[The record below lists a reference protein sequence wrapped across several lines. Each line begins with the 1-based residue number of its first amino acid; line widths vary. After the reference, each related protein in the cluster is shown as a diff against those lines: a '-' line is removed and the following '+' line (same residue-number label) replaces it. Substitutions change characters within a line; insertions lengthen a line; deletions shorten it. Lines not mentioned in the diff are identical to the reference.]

1 MISLKEYA
9 HSKSIS
15 YEAVRK
21 QIKRYS
27 EELEGHISVVSRI
40 HYLDDYAVDFLDGK
54 RLVKPIVVVD
64 DENVQEMR
72 NLQQENK
79 DLAAANRDLMEKL
92 LKAQNMIIA
101 LKDESN
107 DLKLAVKELETK
119 LLLEETTAKELQEV
133 KEELQQEKSKGIFA
147 RIFGR

>member
-1 MISLKEYA
+1 MISIKEYA
-9 HSKSIS
+9 AAKEIS

-21 QIKRYS
+21 QVKRYS
-27 EELEGHISVVSRI
+27 KELDGHITVSYRT
-40 HYLDDYAVDFLDGK
+40 HYLDDYAVNFLNQ
-54 RLVKPIVVVD
+54 RRMVKPIVVVD

>member
-27 EELEGHISVVSRI
+27 KELDGHISIVSRI
-40 HYLDDYAVDFLDGK
+40 HYLDDYAVDFLDSK
-54 RLVKPIVVVD
+54 RLVKPVIVV
-64 DENVQEMR
+64 DEDNIQAMR

-92 LKAQNMIIA
+92 LKAQNVIIA

-107 DLKLAVKELETK
+107 DLKLAVKDLETK

-133 KEELQQEKSKGIFA
+133 KEELQQEKSKGFFA